1 MTPES
6 NPDRAKNAS
15 RLAVDSVVGVSAG
28 FALSWFITPMDCA
41 VMESM
46 ATHKTTVTS
55 ALRQSLG
62 QIISAPHRYM
72 ASPQF
77 KYVLGTYS
85 GTYLAK
91 NYTDTICKATHQ
103 DAEQTAFY
111 KFWLVF
117 AVNGGLSVF
126 WKDPGLARIVRS
138 SATTTA
144 KTTPPS
150 ALRITYLWWL
160 SRDTAHILGASVLPD
175 YLEEKFHLTH
185 QQWQIAQLTCPLIT
199 QLFTT
204 PLHLLGLDYFN
215 YYKKDA
221 QKGVSMVDR
230 LRRVGAGYQ
239 GAVAVRMVRM
249 WAPWSIG
256 LLINRELRDY
266 LNGDVHDD

>member
-1 MTPES
+1 MTAES
-6 NPDRAKNAS
+6 NPIRGSYAS
-15 RLAVDSVVGVSAG
+15 RLAVDSIVGVAAG
-28 FALSWFITPMDCA
+28 FALSWFITPMDRA

-46 ATHKTTVTS
+46 ATHKITVRH
-55 ALRQSLG
+55 ALRKSLR

-72 ASPQF
+72 VSPQF

-91 NYTDTICKATHQ
+91 DYTDTICKATHQ
-103 DAEQTAFY
+103 DPEHTAFVA
-111 KFWLVF
+111 FWLVF

-126 WKDPGLARIVRS
+126 WKDPGLARIVKV
-138 SATTTA
+138 SAKSTSKA
-144 KTTPPS
+144 TPPS

-160 SRDTAHILGASVLPD
+160 SRDTTHILGASVLPD
-175 YLEEKFHLTH
+175 YLEKKFHLTH

-215 YYKKDA
+215 YYTKDGKKS
-221 QKGVSMVDR
+221 VSIVDR
-230 LRRVGAGYQ
+230 LGRVRSEYGA
-239 GAVAVRMVRM
+239 AVAVRMVRM

-266 LNGDVHDD
+266 LNGDVHED